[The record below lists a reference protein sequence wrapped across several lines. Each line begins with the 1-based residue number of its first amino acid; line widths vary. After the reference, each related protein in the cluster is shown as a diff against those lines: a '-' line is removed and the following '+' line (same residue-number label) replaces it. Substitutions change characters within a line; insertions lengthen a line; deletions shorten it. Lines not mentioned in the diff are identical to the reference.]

1 LPTTSIRR
9 HEQESSLRP
18 SGGRRGSSPRPMPVR
33 QPAGPWL
40 SGSSARQLPRSGRS
54 TYGSSPSGPG
64 GRVVAQPPL
73 DARPQPAPM
82 AAGLRAQLAPPSD
95 RRFALDGCL
104 TDHGAGRPGG
114 RPPRSWSSR
123 SGASSHSPER
133 DDRPEAVRVCRTTL
147 LVPEAMQTGAGR
159 PGASGIGGR
168 HRTQIAVF
176 HHLPTVSMGLQDP
189 PPAGRVRASG
199 TREPKHKAQRLAN
212 SRPNF
217 LPGHPRHHADHE
229 VAWRPGDRETAGR
242 QKCVRMSSSGPR
254 TA

>member
-1 LPTTSIRR
+1 MVPA
-9 HEQESSLRP
+9 
-18 SGGRRGSSPRPMPVR
+18 R
-33 QPAGPWL
+33 QPEGPWL
-40 SGSSARQLPRSGRS
+40 SGSSARQLPCSGRS

-73 DARPQPAPM
+73 DARPQPAHIVAVP
-82 AAGLRAQLAPPSD
+82 RAQLAPPSD

-123 SGASSHSPER
+123 SGASSQSPER

-147 LVPEAMQTGAGR
+147 LVAEESRPGQDAGR
-159 PGASGIGGR
+159 FWHPMRSLRADRGI
-168 HRTQIAVF
+168 
-176 HHLPTVSMGLQDP
+176 LGLQDP

-199 TREPKHKAQRLAN
+199 AREPKHKAQRLAN